1 MTKLK
6 ADVVL
11 RCFRIVAAVTLLACG
26 RCAPSI
32 HDTHVPRRTTPLS
45 RDNARLSFEVARPP
59 FLIFYF
65 GFEEIAEKFRQGVT
79 GVDGPRGVAPH
90 WTTRPDSRAV
100 NLRYVQSERQSDRA
114 SSRRH
119 AIGRIVMVINLVSHK
134 FCGSSFAIGKAEVLC
149 SPLLWARAGSRGT

>member
-65 GFEEIAEKFRQGVT
+65 GFEEIAEKFR
-79 GVDGPRGVAPH
+79 RGVGHKVHNCQLPAPVP
-90 WTTRPDSRAV
+90 RSLP
-100 NLRYVQSERQSDRA
+100 
-114 SSRRH
+114 RR
-119 AIGRIVMVINLVSHK
+119 
-134 FCGSSFAIGKAEVLC
+134 GSARR
-149 SPLLWARAGSRGT
+149 SPGHELTGSRSRSLFSLDIYLSTSLDRLDRQGLDSTTARRSLDSSTARQPGLNECNL